1 MTDLVTFV
9 MQAAATEVLQA
20 QADQIDQEVQRLLAE
35 MQRAPIEECR
45 SRSFALRLLA
55 LLKRRGEV
63 ARKALPIFGEPQS
76 EKPRVPEPIK
86 WAKTDLG
93 LLGKHQRM
101 GSR

>member
-9 MQAAATEVLQA
+9 MQAAATELLQVE
-20 QADQIDQEVQRLLAE
+20 ADQIDQDVQRLLAE

-45 SRSFALRLLA
+45 GGSFARRFLA

-63 ARKALPIFGEPQS
+63 ARKAPVIFAEPQP
-76 EKPRVPEPIK
+76 EKPCVPEPIK

-93 LLGKHQRM
+93 LLGKHQRV

>member
-9 MQAAATEVLQA
+9 MQAAATELLQVE
-20 QADQIDQEVQRLLAE
+20 ADQIDQEVQRLLAE
-35 MQRAPIEECR
+35 MQRAPVEECR
-45 SRSFALRLLA
+45 GGSFAQRFLE

-63 ARKALPIFGEPQS
+63 ARKALVIFEEPQS
-76 EKPRVPEPIK
+76 ERPRVPEPIK

-93 LLGKHQRM
+93 LLGKHQRV

>member
-1 MTDLVTFV
+1 MTDLVALV
-9 MQAAATEVLQA
+9 MQAAATELLQVE
-20 QADQIDQEVQRLLAE
+20 ADQIDQDVQRLLAE

-45 SRSFALRLLA
+45 GGSFTLRFLA

-63 ARKALPIFGEPQS
+63 ARKALVIFGEPQL

-93 LLGKHQRM
+93 LLGKHQRV